1 MIEYF
6 REVDVKMKRGLTR
19 TGAILTSIAL
29 AITFARG
36 YERFQTLRA
45 VDFDLKRELS
55 GRFGALLYGNAFD
68 FDACRIWFEKV
79 AVNIGRLV
87 KSEPELTIG
96 CVDLNANGMSYY
108 SRGDRYLSEYAGQYD
123 VVDEYWREAVD
134 QVKSAISVDYSV
146 YPEYD
151 RAQVSVSYG
160 CARFIGVSQY
170 LVFSFDRGFPEE
182 FIYWLN
188 ESEYEEV
195 KYVKPLGFGWYHIYF
210 Y

>member
-6 REVDVKMKRGLTR
+6 REVDVKMKRGLTK

-29 AITFARG
+29 AITFAQG
-36 YERFQTLRA
+36 YERFRTLRA

-55 GRFGALLYGNAFD
+55 GRIGALFKGNAFD
-68 FDACRIWFEKV
+68 FGTHWIWFEKV
-79 AVNIGRLV
+79 AVNIGRLL
-87 KSEPELTIG
+87 KNEPELTISY
-96 CVDLNANGMSYY
+96 VDLNANGMSCY

-151 RAQVSVSYG
+151 RAQVSVSNG
-160 CARFIGVSQY
+160 CARFVGVSQY

-182 FIYWLN
+182 FIDWLN

>member
-1 MIEYF
+1 
-6 REVDVKMKRGLTR
+6 MKRGFTR
-19 TGAILTSIAL
+19 TGVMLTSIAL

-36 YERFQTLRA
+36 YERYQTLRA

-55 GRFGALLYGNAFD
+55 GMIGALFKGNAFD
-68 FDACRIWFEKV
+68 FGTRRIWFEKV

-87 KSEPELTIG
+87 KSEPELTIS

-108 SRGDRYLSEYAGQYD
+108 SRGDRFLSEYAGQYD

-134 QVKSAISVDYSV
+134 QVKSAIVVDYSV

-151 RAQVSVSYG
+151 REQVSVSYG
-160 CARFIGVSQY
+160 CARFVGVSQY
-170 LVFSFDRGFPEE
+170 LVFSFNRGFPEE
-182 FIYWLN
+182 LIDWLN